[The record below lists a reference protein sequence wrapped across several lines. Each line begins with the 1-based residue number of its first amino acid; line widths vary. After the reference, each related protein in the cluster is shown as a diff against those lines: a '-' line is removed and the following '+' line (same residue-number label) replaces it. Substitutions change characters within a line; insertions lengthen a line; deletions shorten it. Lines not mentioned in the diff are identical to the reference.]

1 MPKLNGISIISKRP
15 TILQLSYGV
24 ERANTYVI
32 EEDGHAILI
41 DACSKDAAKELKRRN
56 LSLDYILLTHEHCD
70 HLWGLNA
77 IRSAFP
83 NVQVVAQEYCNEAI
97 GDPKRN
103 KAKQYHIYATLRFG
117 ENYQN
122 EEARNRTYSCAPA
135 EIVFKDK
142 LKLMWN
148 GYEITFRH
156 TPGHSPGS
164 MLIHIDDVG
173 IFSGDSILQEE
184 TFLKFD
190 GGDEAAF
197 NSITLPIIIRIPDET
212 VVFPGHGEV
221 FQMKEW
227 RSNGRIAER

>member
-24 ERANTYVI
+24 ERANTYVV
-32 EEDGHAILI
+32 EENGHAILI
-41 DACSKDAAKELKRRN
+41 DACSKDAAKELERRN
-56 LSLDYILLTHEHCD
+56 LSPDYIVLTHEHCD

-77 IRSAFP
+77 IRSVFP

-103 KAKQYHIYATLRFG
+103 KAKQYHIYATMRFG
-117 ENYQN
+117 ESYQN
-122 EEARNRTYSCAPA
+122 EEAQNRSYSCAPA

-142 LKLMWN
+142 LKLIWN
-148 GYEITFRH
+148 GYKITFRH

-164 MLIHIDDVG
+164 VLIHIDDVG

-190 GGDEAAF
+190 GGDEDAF
-197 NSITLPIIIRIPDET
+197 NSITLPMIIRIPDEM

-227 RSNGRIAER
+227 RSNGRTAER